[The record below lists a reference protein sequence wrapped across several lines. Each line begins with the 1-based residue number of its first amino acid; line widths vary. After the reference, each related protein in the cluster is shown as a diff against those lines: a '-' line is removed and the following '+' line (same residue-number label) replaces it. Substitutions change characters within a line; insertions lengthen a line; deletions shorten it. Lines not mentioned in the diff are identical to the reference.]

1 MMNVQVYPETIAIA
15 GTATN
20 TIFVGNSERIILQVP
35 AVAARFT
42 SGVVRA
48 ALHGS
53 YASGVSAQTSYIYDY
68 VTKAPTDAV
77 ITMSTGGIYEM
88 PNVGG
93 FPYVKI
99 SFDVAATVAVGINVI
114 APKIGN

>member
-15 GTATN
+15 GTSTN
-20 TIFVGNSERIILQVP
+20 TICVGNSERIMLQVP
-35 AVAARFT
+35 AVAARFA

-48 ALHGS
+48 LLQGA
-53 YASGVSAQTSYIYDY
+53 YASAVSAQTTYFYDY
-68 VTKAPTDAV
+68 VTKAPTDTV
-77 ITMSTGGIYEM
+77 ITMSTGGIYEI

-93 FPYVKI
+93 VPYVKI

-114 APKIGN
+114 VPKIGN